1 MIVDAE
7 GKGQIPNTKTFHIH
21 PLFIVANILNLQR

>member
-7 GKGQIPNTKTFHIH
+7 GKGQPNTKTFHIH